1 MAASVI
7 HTAPQSYPAPPSFS
21 QESTDS
27 SAAGPRLSQ
36 GGMYSYDG
44 ARSIASTPTPTPP
57 TSRSQHQISTFNT
70 ASYPQTNGVA
80 IQQAPPK
87 RYNDP
92 NSGITQQQ
100 YHPDMDKPIVY
111 TAVYSQVPVYEMEV
125 NGIAVMRRRS
135 DSWLNATQILK
146 VAGIDKGKRTKVLE
160 KEILSG
166 EHEKVQG
173 GYGKYQGTWIS
184 YSRGVDFCR
193 QYGVAEILRPVLEY
207 DMGQDGVSACGQGKL
222 NTPTK
227 DQAMAAQ
234 RKRNMLN
241 GTLDGR
247 PSTQSQTGTFFSN
260 ISKSALNAVNAINKA
275 RFEPTGSR
283 PPTNTRIVQGRRP
296 SEQTAGSQETVFFP
310 NSQQSTQSVQSDRS
324 FPTSSQLDPALRGQT
339 RPYLEINGASDAN
352 EPPRK
357 RFRPSSSQ
365 GQVTFDVGNDVSMMD
380 VATTGVNGSFL
391 MPDSQQHMHH
401 IPISVA
407 GQPPLPPPTSNAA
420 LEKQTLLM
428 SLFEDPNQT
437 DFTNHVALS
446 RISGEDLDIPI
457 DTTAHTA
464 LHWAATLG
472 RIHVLRAL
480 IAKGASIF
488 RLNGGGE
495 TALMRAAITTNNYD
509 NRTFHELLKLLGTSV
524 EIQDGRGQTVLHHI
538 AASSAIKGRWHATRS
553 YLDSILEYIVGSS
566 NASNSQQVSFDAA
579 GDHGMYVPPT
589 AAKPIG
595 LARFMSEVVNA
606 QDIAGDT
613 ALHCA
618 AKIGNQA
625 MVQQLIEVGADRTLP
640 NRRGLRPI
648 DIPGVGGDAKSSDL
662 PLSIQGLDDQNP
674 SKFEEAHQDLM
685 NSVKDLIS
693 SATKNFNAER
703 LKKQAQI
710 DRAHDEL
717 RKNTALLAEEMAHL
731 NQVQK
736 QAHER
741 KLMETKI
748 KNLSHVNE
756 AYRRTIAAA
765 GGLGLKTDIRIGE
778 ADAGL
783 EIDASKLPQTPMG
796 QQGYSNV
803 PLNLDPNSEEALYL
817 ASLPPTPILK
827 ARTEAYRKN
836 NGRLELQVKG
846 LKEQSSELEVQLRKV
861 VSICI
866 HEPVERVDEIVGRL
880 VAAVESEKAEELD
893 ESRVGELLRR
903 VEVEGGGRG

>member
-1 MAASVI
+1 
-7 HTAPQSYPAPPSFS
+7 
-21 QESTDS
+21 
-27 SAAGPRLSQ
+27 
-36 GGMYSYDG
+36 
-44 ARSIASTPTPTPP
+44 
-57 TSRSQHQISTFNT
+57 
-70 ASYPQTNGVA
+70 
-80 IQQAPPK
+80 
-87 RYNDP
+87 
-92 NSGITQQQ
+92 
-100 YHPDMDKPIVY
+100 MD
-111 TAVYSQVPVYEMEV
+111 V

-146 VAGIDKGKRTKVLE
+146 VAGIEKGKRTKVLE

-184 YSRGVDFCR
+184 YPRGVDFCR

-207 DMGQDGVSACGQGKL
+207 DMGQDGVSAAGQGKL

-241 GTLDGR
+241 GTLDAR
-247 PSTQSQTGTFFSN
+247 PSTQSLGGTFFSN
-260 ISKSALNAVNAINKA
+260 ISKSAANAVNAINKA

-283 PPTNTRIVQGRRP
+283 PLTNTRIVQGRRP
-296 SEQTAGSQETVFFP
+296 SEQTSGSQETAFFP
-310 NSQQSTQSVQSDRS
+310 NSQQSTQSLQSDHS
-324 FPTSSQLDPALRGQT
+324 FPGSSQLDPALRGQT
-339 RPYLEINGASDAN
+339 RPYLDVNGTGDAN

-365 GQVTFDVGNDVSMMD
+365 GQVTFDMGNDVSMMEI
-380 VATTGVNGSFL
+380 ATSGVNASFL
-391 MPDSQQHMHH
+391 MPDSQQHIHH
-401 IPISVA
+401 IPVSVA

-420 LEKQTLLM
+420 VEKQTLLM

-480 IAKGASIF
+480 IAKGAGIF

-509 NRTFHELLKLLGTSV
+509 NRTFHELLKLLGTSI

-553 YLDSILEYIVGSS
+553 YLDSILEYVVGNS
-566 NASNSQQVSFDAA
+566 NAPNSQQVSFDAA
-579 GDHGMYVPPT
+579 GDHSIHVPPVG
-589 AAKPIG
+589 ARPIG

-606 QDIAGDT
+606 QDMAGDT

-625 MVQQLIEVGADRTLP
+625 MVQQLLEIGADRTLP

-648 DIPGVGGDAKSSDL
+648 DIPGVGGDPKSTDL
-662 PLSIQGLDDQNP
+662 PSSRQGLDDQNP

-685 NSVKDLIS
+685 NCTSLILPKYMTFPLRHSLIRRSCTVAVKDLIS
-693 SATKNFNAER
+693 SATKSFHAER

-717 RKNTALLAEEMAHL
+717 RRNTALLAEEMAHL

-736 QAHER
+736 QGEER
-741 KLMETKI
+741 KLLETRI
-748 KNLSHVNE
+748 KNLGRVNE
-756 AYRRTIAAA
+756 GYRRRIAAE
-765 GGLGLKTDIRIGE
+765 GSGLKTDIKIGE

-783 EIDASKLPQTPMG
+783 EIEASKLPQVPTG
-796 QQGYSNV
+796 QQGYSNA
-803 PLNLDPNSEEALYL
+803 PLALDSGSEESSYL
-817 ASLPPTPILK
+817 ASLPPTPIIK
-827 ARTEAYRKN
+827 ARAEAYRKH
-836 NGRLELQVKG
+836 NGHLESQVKG
-846 LKEQSSELEVQLRKV
+846 LKLQSSELEVQLRKV

-866 HEPVERVDEIVGRL
+866 REPVERVDEIVGRL
-880 VAAVESEKAEELD
+880 VAAVESERAEELD

-903 VEVEGGGRG
+903 VEVEGGGR